1 MLVGQFPGA
10 FTWVMPLAT
19 HSISLTR
26 SGRVL
31 PRAAILAIAALL
43 VPHLAYGANF
53 TVTGNDTA
61 AKTLN
66 TGETGTVTAPS
77 GDLNVSGSTAT
88 VTVSGGTVSI
98 NNAGKIRQTGT
109 ARTIDANVAGT
120 SLTIVNSGTISS
132 VGGNETIRMNQNAT
146 LTLTNQLGAFITS
159 LAADAIRPGNNST
172 ITNFGTISATPPNV
186 ASPAGSDGID
196 LRTERTGITINNSG
210 TISGRHGIATDG
222 ANVGPSSVTVNN
234 NAGGV
239 IFALNGSGLNID
251 GVSTTATANV
261 TNAFGATIKGGVYSA
276 ATDGD
281 GDGIDVDG
289 VLTLNNSGDVLGL
302 GAKGGSNNAEGIA
315 AGGGSITNTATGRI
329 IGSTLLADAP
339 NGDSSHGGNGILI
352 DDSNGGNAVAATTV
366 INSGLIQ
373 GKSGFGIKMIGT
385 FGDTVTN
392 NAGGTIRGTGTAAV
406 VDTGDGNDTV
416 TNAGSIIHDGGSSQT
431 AIDLGGGN
439 DTLNHNGGTIT
450 GAIKGG
456 AGTNTLNLGA
466 GASHGSATQNFQNV
480 NVASGTGTLAG
491 VVSGTTLSKGGTGT
505 LVLSGANDYT
515 GTTTVSAGKLLVN
528 NVAGSGTGSGSVLVN
543 TGGTLGGIGFISGP
557 ITVDGIIAPGNSIGT
572 LSVGNSVT
580 WNGSTGNKWNFE
592 LGAANTSDRLN
603 ITGDFLKG
611 SGGNFY
617 FDFLDSAA
625 TGIYVLVDWSNGSN
639 FVASDFSYVNLGAG
653 LTGAFA
659 FNGSQLEF
667 TTTAIPEPATT
678 GLITGAGVLGFALYL
693 RRRRVVAA

>member
-1 MLVGQFPGA
+1 MPHATPLV
-10 FTWVMPLAT
+10 
-19 HSISLTR
+19 SLTR
-26 SGRVL
+26 SGRIPSCTAL
-31 PRAAILAIAALL
+31 LAVAALL
-43 VPHLAYGANF
+43 VPPLVYGANF

-109 ARTIDANVAGT
+109 GRTIDANTAGT
-120 SLTIVNSGTISS
+120 SLTIVNSGSISS
-132 VGGNETIRMNQNAT
+132 VGTNETIRMNQSAT

-159 LAADAIRPGNNST
+159 LAADAVRPGSNST

-251 GVSTTATANV
+251 GVSTAVTANV

-276 ATDGD
+276 ATEGD

-302 GAKGGSNNAEGIA
+302 GAKGGSGTGNNAEGIA

-329 IGSTLLADAP
+329 IGSSLLADAP
-339 NGDSSHGGNGILI
+339 NGDSSRGGNGILI

-373 GKSGFGIKMIGT
+373 GKAGFGIKMIGT

-392 NAGGTIRGTGTAAV
+392 NAGGVIRGTGTGAV

-416 TNAGSIIHDGGSSQT
+416 TNAGSITHDGGSSQT
-431 AIDLGGGN
+431 AIDLGAGN

-480 NVASGTGTLAG
+480 NVATGTGTLAG
-491 VVSGTTLSKGGTGT
+491 VVSGTTLTKGGNGT

-515 GTTTVSAGKLLVN
+515 GTTTVASGKLIVN
-528 NVAGSGTGSGSVLVN
+528 NATGSGTGSGNVLVN

-557 ITVDGIIAPGNSIGT
+557 VTVDGIIAPGNSIGM

-653 LTGAFA
+653 LAGAFA

-678 GLITGAGVLGFALYL
+678 GLITGAGVLAFAMYL
-693 RRRRVVAA
+693 RRRRALVA